1 MPTYDYRCT
10 DCGYT
15 FEHFQ
20 KMTDKPLSQCDN
32 CGGELKRLIG
42 AGLGPIFKGTGFYQT
57 DYKNGNSAKPVDKKK
72 MNKSTETAA
81 KTVSDKKNPA

>member
-1 MPTYDYRCT
+1 MPTYDYRCK
-10 DCGYT
+10 DCNST

-20 KMTDKPLSQCDN
+20 KMTDKPLEVCDA

-57 DYKNGNSAKPVDKKK
+57 DYKSGNGSNSTKADVKTESTPAPV
-72 MNKSTETAA
+72 
-81 KTVSDKKNPA
+81 KTPDKKNPA